1 MAKATA
7 LFQDSVK
14 PASPGKAVPWARVLC
29 IAVWFGVLT
38 GLLEGCGLLVFQNL
52 NQTILDLR
60 VSAPI
65 LWISPAVDVVL
76 FFLLALLIAA
86 ASSVYRRINPVRA
99 IFVLISS
106 LAVYDFL
113 TLTARLSSRSRVLL
127 AIGVGFAVH
136 RWIKKHE
143 LQAWRFCRRTVPWV
157 VAAGVLAFAGI
168 QGGRWFAEANTIAKL
183 PAPAPGSPN
192 VLVIVIDTLRADHLS
207 SYGYSHPTSPNIDG
221 LAREGVLFENAVSN
235 CSWTYPSHV
244 SLVTGR
250 RQFEHGRGWFTM
262 TPLFHPDEDI
272 FNGYPTIGDV
282 LQNHGYRTGA
292 FSANRAFFAGNLG
305 FGRGFIHFD
314 DYYHSL
320 PDMFARSLAG
330 REFLRLYGKAAKG
343 KLNNQVLSYG
353 LHNGFRKQP
362 AEVNEE
368 LLHWIDKT
376 GSRPFFAFLNY
387 FSVHAPYGAPGSPQ
401 IEPKGTTQDIAL
413 YDQGIQYT
421 DRYIGE
427 LLKALKQRGLDKN
440 TLVIVTADHGES
452 LGEDTRIFPKV
463 PLVANRL
470 ATAQTGAMKSVVSG
484 QWHLIVHEKFGE
496 QLYDWHNDPGE
507 AKNLIQTPEGQNIAG
522 RLLADLA
529 NQLSGSTPES
539 NPDVLPDGLR
549 NAAMPVGSEHL
560 TEDPRNPVAVYDV
573 SAEAGTKINITA
585 RLANL
590 TTSPDPVLSIAN
602 AAGQIYQTCR
612 NRGDDTLSP
621 PGVPDPTPQDFDDI
635 CIRGGFHADGKSNSE
650 LEILVPG
657 KSGSST
663 TMRIRISDWNG
674 HPINN
679 SDYLITTT
687 PEAQKQ
693 LVGGSGSD

>member
-292 FSANRAFFAGNLG
+292 F
-305 FGRGFIHFD
+305 
-314 DYYHSL
+314 
-320 PDMFARSLAG
+320 P
-330 REFLRLYGKAAKG
+330 
-343 KLNNQVLSYG
+343 
-353 LHNGFRKQP
+353 P
-362 AEVNEE
+362 
-368 LLHWIDKT
+368 
-376 GSRPFFAFLNY
+376 
-387 FSVHAPYGAPGSPQ
+387 
-401 IEPKGTTQDIAL
+401 IEPSSRGTSASAGDLFTSMITIIRSRTCLRVRWRA
-413 YDQGIQYT
+413 GSFFVYT
-421 DRYIGE
+421 AKPPR
-427 LLKALKQRGLDKN
+427 
-440 TLVIVTADHGES
+440 
-452 LGEDTRIFPKV
+452 
-463 PLVANRL
+463 AN
-470 ATAQTGAMKSVVSG
+470 
-484 QWHLIVHEKFGE
+484 
-496 QLYDWHNDPGE
+496 
-507 AKNLIQTPEGQNIAG
+507 
-522 RLLADLA
+522 
-529 NQLSGSTPES
+529 
-539 NPDVLPDGLR
+539 
-549 NAAMPVGSEHL
+549 
-560 TEDPRNPVAVYDV
+560 
-573 SAEAGTKINITA
+573 
-585 RLANL
+585 
-590 TTSPDPVLSIAN
+590 
-602 AAGQIYQTCR
+602 
-612 NRGDDTLSP
+612 
-621 PGVPDPTPQDFDDI
+621 
-635 CIRGGFHADGKSNSE
+635 
-650 LEILVPG
+650 
-657 KSGSST
+657 
-663 TMRIRISDWNG
+663 
-674 HPINN
+674 
-679 SDYLITTT
+679 
-687 PEAQKQ
+687 
-693 LVGGSGSD
+693 